1 MYPVKSERTDTEM
14 KRKTFSKEEVKEL
27 SRHPYV
33 ERVTEWTVRF
43 TEEFKRMAYG
53 EYIRGK
59 SIREIFAD
67 AGFDEKQLGKKRIQ
81 NFRTQLLLKAD
92 DENGFADK
100 RRDKSVQAPPGA
112 EAQMMKRIRE
122 LEHRNAYLEQENDF
136 LKKIQ
141 ELEKSY
147 DGKAGKR
154 K

>member
-1 MYPVKSERTDTEM
+1 M
-14 KRKTFSKEEVKEL
+14 KRKTFKKEEVEEL
-27 SRHPYV
+27 SKHPYV
-33 ERVTEWTVRF
+33 ERVTEWTISF
-43 TEEFKRMAYG
+43 TEEFKRIAYG

-59 SIREIFAD
+59 SMREIFAN
-67 AGFDEKQLGKKRIQ
+67 AGFDENVIGEKRIQ
-81 NFRTQLLLKAD
+81 NFRTQLVIKAD

-100 RRDKSVQAPPGA
+100 RKDKRMQAPQST